1 MSELGFGWHP
11 AFVDDTE
18 ELEFIAEQ
26 SRGML
31 ETLDWYVYWIG
42 GLGYDSLEAHGYSE
56 GKALKKL
63 RLGET
68 YEGLTLAYDKPIC
81 NLLIHF

>member
-1 MSELGFGWHP
+1 MILSELGFGWHP

-26 SRGML
+26 SRSLLLGY
-31 ETLDWYVYWIG
+31 DWRIYWIG

-56 GKALKKL
+56 GKKLKKVK
-63 RLGET
+63 LGRDIGRMDT
-68 YEGLTLAYDKPIC
+68 CI
-81 NLLIHF
+81 